1 MQRIKGLKWGV
12 LIGFIMVT
20 LIAGLRWKMGISLFS
35 PYFLSPTVILWLAV
49 LIAGVVAGGVAENLE
64 RRRILVGILCAIPV
78 VVALAGIN
86 ALGSRIDLD
95 LVLVLCIAA
104 IIAGLATRRRGPLA
118 GILCTIPAMLIYW
131 YEAELSKISG
141 FIPPGSVSLYMSLT
155 TTGLGAI
162 GGLISY
168 GIQRLKRLAK
178 REPLA
183 KDFPTVTLT
192 RK

>member
-12 LIGFIMVT
+12 LIGSIMVA
-20 LIAGLRWKMGISLFS
+20 LVAVLGWEMGIAHIF
-35 PYFLSPTVILWLAV
+35 PYFLSPTLIFWLAV

-78 VVALAGIN
+78 VVVLVGIM
-86 ALGSRIDLD
+86 ALGALMEWDFGIF
-95 LVLVLCIAA
+95 VWPAA

-155 TTGLGAI
+155 TTGLAAI

-168 GIQRLKRLAK
+168 GIQSLKRPAK
-178 REPLA
+178 
-183 KDFPTVTLT
+183 
-192 RK
+192 

>member
-12 LIGFIMVT
+12 LIGSIMVT
-20 LIAGLRWKMGISLFS
+20 LVAGLRWKMGISLFS
-35 PYFLSPTVILWLAV
+35 PYFLSRTVIFWLAV

-86 ALGSRIDLD
+86 ALGSRIDYLD
-95 LVLVLCIAA
+95 LVLILCIAA
-104 IIAGLATRRRGPLA
+104 IITGLATRRRGPLA

-141 FIPPGSVSLYMSLT
+141 FIPPGSVSVGMSVMT
-155 TTGLGAI
+155 MGLAAI

-168 GIQRLKRLAK
+168 GIQSLKRVAK
-178 REPLA
+178 
-183 KDFPTVTLT
+183 
-192 RK
+192 

>member
-12 LIGFIMVT
+12 LVGSIMVT
-20 LIAGLRWKMGISLFS
+20 LVAGLRWKMGISLFS
-35 PYFLSPTVILWLAV
+35 PYFLSRTLILWLAV
-49 LIAGVVAGGVAENLE
+49 LIAGVLVGGVAENLE

-95 LVLVLCIAA
+95 LVLVLCIGA

-141 FIPPGSVSLYMSLT
+141 FIPPGSVSVGMSVMT
-155 TTGLGAI
+155 MGLAAI

-168 GIQRLKRLAK
+168 GIQSLKR
-178 REPLA
+178 
-183 KDFPTVTLT
+183 VT
-192 RK
+192 K

>member
-12 LIGFIMVT
+12 LVGSIMVT
-20 LIAGLRWKMGISLFS
+20 LVAGLRWKMGISLFS
-35 PYFLSPTVILWLAV
+35 PYFLSRTLILWLAV
-49 LIAGVVAGGVAENLE
+49 LIAGVLVGGVAENLE

-95 LVLVLCIAA
+95 LVLVLCIGA

-141 FIPPGSVSLYMSLT
+141 FILPGSVSVGMSVMT
-155 TTGLGAI
+155 MGLAAI

-168 GIQRLKRLAK
+168 GIQSLKR
-178 REPLA
+178 
-183 KDFPTVTLT
+183 VT
-192 RK
+192 K

>member
-1 MQRIKGLKWGV
+1 MQRMKGLKWGM
-12 LIGFIMVT
+12 LIGSVMVT
-20 LIAGLRWKMGISLFS
+20 LVAGLRWKMGISLFS

-49 LIAGVVAGGVAENLE
+49 LIAGAIAGGVAENLE

-78 VVALAGIN
+78 VVAFGGIN

-131 YEAELSKISG
+131 YEAELSQISG
-141 FIPPGSVSLYMSLT
+141 FIPPGSVSVGMSVMT
-155 TTGLGAI
+155 MGLAAI
-162 GGLISY
+162 GGLISC
-168 GIQRLKRLAK
+168 GIQSLNRLTKRAFGK
-178 REPLA
+178 G
-183 KDFPTVTLT
+183 FSNYTLT
-192 RK
+192 QK